1 MLDAFCRATGLA
13 AEACAMIGDTTHDLA
28 SGRAASMVT
37 VGVLTGLSTR
47 DDLAGLADVVLG
59 SIADL
64 PAWLASRG

>member
-1 MLDAFCRATGLA
+1 
-13 AEACAMIGDTTHDLA
+13 
-28 SGRAASMVT
+28 MVT